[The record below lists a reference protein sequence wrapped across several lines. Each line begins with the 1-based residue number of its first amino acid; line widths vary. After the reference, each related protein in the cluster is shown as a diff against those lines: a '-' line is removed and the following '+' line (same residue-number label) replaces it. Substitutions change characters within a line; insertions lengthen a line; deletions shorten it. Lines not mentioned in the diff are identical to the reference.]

1 MIDKASTKSSTRIQ
15 FSAVAQ
21 SFEPDVSVTSPP
33 LQARG
38 TMLVR
43 SFNVATIGVRENKYQ
58 RAQLIHSP
66 SGAVLLDL
74 AGRYWVFFNSFL
86 GSPAAFL
93 AALSPS
99 ASHLL
104 AFTICTTLIYCFA
117 AIIGALTAMQIQGT
131 VESILF
137 ARAISIAPAEN
148 GEAKRM
154 LGLGAAGVPGAREEG
169 LSGSTRSVG
178 LRYGEEKESK

>member
-1 MIDKASTKSSTRIQ
+1 
-15 FSAVAQ
+15 
-21 SFEPDVSVTSPP
+21 
-33 LQARG
+33 
-38 TMLVR
+38 MLVR
-43 SFNVATIGVRENKYQ
+43 LFDVATVVFRENKYQ
-58 RAQLIHSP
+58 QAQLIRSP
-66 SGAVLLDL
+66 SGAVLSYRT
-74 AGRYWVFFNSFL
+74 GSYWVFFDPFL

-104 AFTICTTLIYCFA
+104 ALTICTMLMYCFA
-117 AIIGALTAMQIQGT
+117 AMIGALTAMQIQGT

-137 ARAISIAPAEN
+137 ARAISMAPAEN